1 MLTADPKLGAIPVPL
16 FILDLANNHMGSVE
30 HGLRIVDECAK
41 ALSDLPYQIALKLQY
56 RNLDTFIHPDYQQR
70 LDVKYIKRFQETR
83 LSADDYR
90 RLKDAMVDRGFLT
103 ACTPFDEASV
113 DLATAHEFSILKV
126 ASCSFTDW
134 PLLERL
140 ALASAPVI
148 ASTGGARI
156 EDIDRVV
163 NFFGHRDRPLALMHC
178 VAVYPTPPEHLE
190 LNQIDLFRRRYPDL
204 SVGFSTHE
212 PPGALEPIGLAAAKG
227 ATIFEK
233 HVGVPT
239 TEFVLNDYSATPQ
252 QVRPWIEAAARAWEM
267 CGAEGQRSTGG
278 ETETVSLQSLRRG
291 AYLREPVVEGQRI
304 DPAQVFFAMPVQ
316 PNQLAA
322 NDFSKYLQLMARRD
336 IAANA
341 PILTESVD
349 FKNNRDSVYAIAS
362 AVKDLLA
369 KSAVAVPRRA
379 DLEIS
384 HHYGLERFHEV
395 GLTLFTV
402 VDREYCKK
410 LMVLLP
416 GQRHPEQH
424 HKLKEE
430 TFHLLYGD
438 LSVSL
443 DGQRQD
449 CRTGEVLTVERNV
462 RHEFWSTE
470 GAVIEE
476 VSSTHVGSD
485 SYYTDPAIMAN
496 GHRKT
501 LLTYWLD

>member
-1 MLTADPKLGAIPVPL
+1 MLTPDLRPGTIPAPL

-56 RNLDTFIHPDYQQR
+56 RNLDTFIHPEYQKR
-70 LDVKYIKRFQETR
+70 FDLKFIKRFQETR
-83 LSADDYR
+83 LSTDDYR
-90 RLKDAMVDRGFLT
+90 KLKDAMVDRGFLT

-113 DLATAHEFSILKV
+113 DLAEEHGFSILKI

-134 PLLERL
+134 PLLERIGG
-140 ALASAPVI
+140 ASVPVI
-148 ASTGGARI
+148 ASTGGARLD
-156 EDIDRVV
+156 DIDRVV
-163 NFFGHRDRPLALMHC
+163 SFFGHRDRPLALMHC
-178 VAVYPTPPEHLE
+178 VAVYPTPPAHLE
-190 LNQIDLFRRRYPDL
+190 LNQIDLFRRRYPDVR
-204 SVGFSTHE
+204 VGFSTHE
-212 PPGALEPIGLAAAKG
+212 PPDMLEPIVLAAAKG

-239 TEFVLNDYSATPQ
+239 TTFALNDYSATPQ
-252 QVRPWIEAAARAWEM
+252 QVKQWIEAVARAWEM
-267 CGAEGQRSTGG
+267 CGVEDRRSTGG
-278 ETETVSLQSLRRG
+278 KTEALSLQNLRRG
-291 AYLREPVVEGQRI
+291 AYLRKPVGQGQRI
-304 DPAQVFFAMPVQ
+304 EPAQVFFAMPLQ

-322 NDFSKYLQLMARRD
+322 NDFSKYSEVVARLD
-336 IAANA
+336 ITGYD
-341 PILTESVD
+341 PITTEAVD
-349 FKNNRDSVYAIAS
+349 LKNNRDSVYRIAS

-384 HHYGLERFHEV
+384 HHYGIERFYEV

-402 VDREYCKK
+402 VNREYCKK

-416 GQRHPEQH
+416 GQRHPEQY
-424 HKLKEE
+424 HKIKEE

-443 DGQRQD
+443 DGERQD
-449 CRTGEVLTVERNV
+449 CKTGEVLTVERNV
-462 RHEFWSTE
+462 RHEFWSTG

-476 VSSTHVGSD
+476 VSSTHIGSD
-485 SYYTDPAIMAN
+485 SYYTDPVITAN

-501 LLTYWLD
+501 LLTYWLG